1 MKTSSKL
8 VASLLGSAAI
18 VATPALS
25 FADTTTTPA
34 PAASHAPKAAKT
46 PSPEVVAYRAAVAQ
60 RHQAIAARHTA
71 RTAADA
77 AFKNAIAAAKTPAEK
92 QAARAAHK
100 AAIAALPAVPAKPI
114 KPVKPTK

>member
-8 VASLLGSAAI
+8 VASLLGAAAI
-18 VATPALS
+18 IATPGLS
-25 FADTTTTPA
+25 FADTTTPA

-46 PSPEVVAYRAAVAQ
+46 PNPEVVAYRAAVAQ

-71 RTAADA
+71 RTAADT

>member
-1 MKTSSKL
+1 MKTSTKL
-8 VASLLGSAAI
+8 IASILGAVAI

-34 PAASHAPKAAKT
+34 PTATHAPKAAKT
-46 PSPEVVAYRAAVAQ
+46 PNPAVVAYRAAVAQ
-60 RHQAIAARHTA
+60 RHQAIATRHTG
-71 RTAADA
+71 RTAADT
-77 AFKNAIAAAKTPAEK
+77 AFKNALAAAKTPAEK

-114 KPVKPTK
+114 KPTK